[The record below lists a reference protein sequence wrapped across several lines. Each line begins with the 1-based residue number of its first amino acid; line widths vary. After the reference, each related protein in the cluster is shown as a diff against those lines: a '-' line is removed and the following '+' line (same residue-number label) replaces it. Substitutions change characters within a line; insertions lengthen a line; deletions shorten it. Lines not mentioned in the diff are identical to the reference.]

1 MNNNLLSTDNHL
13 KDNLSI
19 IDTIDDSKESKATSE
34 ARFND
39 LCKESEVLIRKYGSY
54 GANIDKIKDTY
65 NVLKCKFDQMI
76 YGPENQSQ
84 SQSQSQ
90 SQRSDQYIQLIHEFR
105 ALIDQLIQGLES
117 MESMNHSL
125 EQRLRV
131 LENKESQ
138 RETRAMINKYMIAI
152 QDYNNRYGVEGRLGK
167 DSEARI
173 SLNRLR
179 HQRNGQCHYCSKFC
193 TDQEAVQ
200 RFNVMIQRIGVMD
213 PGVKFVIEKKYPGLL
228 EAILRTKVKKFRKSE
243 VIPDSLTVD
252 QINEWWDE
260 L

>member
-1 MNNNLLSTDNHL
+1 MM

-19 IDTIDDSKESKATSE
+19 IDPIDDFKESKATSE
-34 ARFND
+34 AQLND

-76 YGPENQSQ
+76 YGPENQNQ
-84 SQSQSQ
+84 NQNQG
-90 SQRSDQYIQLIHEFR
+90 SDQYIQLIQEFR
-105 ALIDQLIQGLES
+105 TLIDQLIQGLES
-117 MESMNHSL
+117 MESRNQSL

-138 RETRAMINKYMIAI
+138 RETRGMINKYMIAI
-152 QDYNNRYGVEGRLGK
+152 QDYNNRYGVEGKLGK
-167 DSEARI
+167 DSEARV

-200 RFNVMIQRIGVMD
+200 RFSVMIQRIGTMD

-228 EAILRTKVKKFRKSE
+228 EAILRTKVKKFRESE
-243 VIPDSLTVD
+243 EIPDSLTVD

>member
-1 MNNNLLSTDNHL
+1 MNNSLLSTDNHL

-19 IDTIDDSKESKATSE
+19 IDPIDDSKEFKATSE
-34 ARFND
+34 AQLND
-39 LCKESEVLIRKYGSY
+39 LCKESDTLIKKYGSY
-54 GANIDKIKDTY
+54 GTNIDKIKDTY

-76 YGPENQSQ
+76 CGPENQNQ
-84 SQSQSQ
+84 NQNQN
-90 SQRSDQYIQLIHEFR
+90 QRTDPYIQLIHEFR

-117 MESMNHSL
+117 LESRNQSL

-138 RETRAMINKYMIAI
+138 RESRAMINKYMIAI

-200 RFNVMIQRIGVMD
+200 RFNVMIQRIGTMD
-213 PGVKFVIEKKYPGLL
+213 PGVKFVIEKRYPGLL

-243 VIPDSLTVD
+243 DIPDSLTVD